1 MRTRPVYIFFQKNPD
16 KKPISNVYTYVKGF
30 LANVPKPPRPMPI
43 LGTTPGRTNP
53 KARCRL
59 GLENVYWDLN
69 MSLPISTVPILT
81 GEAAEAFV
89 KNAKEAEAHRGS
101 IDFSR
106 QHAIWSGFDQRN
118 AARIAKLKAEG
129 KWPF

>member
-1 MRTRPVYIFFQKNPD
+1 MST
-16 KKPISNVYTYVKGF
+16 S
-30 LANVPKPPRPMPI
+30 LS
-43 LGTTPGRTNP
+43 TTPGRTNP
-53 KARCRL
+53 KACCRF

-69 MSLPISTVPILT
+69 MSLPISTIPILT

-89 KNAKEAEAHRGS
+89 KNAKEAEARCGS

-106 QHAIWSGFDQRN
+106 QFAIWRGFDQRN